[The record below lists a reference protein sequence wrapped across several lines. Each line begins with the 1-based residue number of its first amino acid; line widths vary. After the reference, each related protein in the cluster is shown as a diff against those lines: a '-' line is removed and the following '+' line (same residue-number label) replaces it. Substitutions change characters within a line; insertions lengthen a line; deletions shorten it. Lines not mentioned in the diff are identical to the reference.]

1 MCSLDEAYSFFT
13 EPKSKKKR
21 KQNLLPPP
29 ESWIHSPA
37 TEPPI
42 DPDRPSHRKLPPA
55 EVLGAG
61 ITGDDQSTS
70 ISQMLQ
76 AVDSSPSSDYF
87 PHPTTDVND
96 DQVYNLNADWAKMF
110 TDSSAPSWIKERMPV
125 RAAEAPLIPSAW
137 VDGQSTLWQ
146 NISPG
151 YAPGG
156 QRQFDI
162 AGAERKAEDRLD
174 ALQKKLDSLFRKLE
188 DEDQRKTQSSH
199 MEIIMFVLGGFFILL
214 LLDMLVKQGT
224 HTNLLLANASNASGF
239 SMQNGI
245 YPV

>member
-29 ESWIHSPA
+29 ESWINSPG
-37 TEPPI
+37 TV
-42 DPDRPSHRKLPPA
+42 DPDRQAQRVMPPA
-55 EVLGAG
+55 ERLGAERLGAG
-61 ITGDDQSTS
+61 FLEQNDESTS

-76 AVDSSPSSDYF
+76 ATDSSPSSDYF
-87 PHPTTDVND
+87 PHPTSDVKD
-96 DQVYNLNADWAKMF
+96 EQVYNLNTDWAKMF
-110 TDSSAPSWIKERMPV
+110 TDSSAPSWIKERMPA
-125 RAAEAPLIPSAW
+125 RAAEAPLIPTAW

-151 YAPGG
+151 S
-156 QRQFDI
+156 QRQFDVT
-162 AGAERKAEDRLD
+162 GAQRKAEDRLD
-174 ALQKKLDSLFRKLE
+174 ALQKKLDSLFQKLE
-188 DEDQRKTQSSH
+188 DEDQRKAQSSH
-199 MEIIMFVLGGFFILL
+199 MEISMFILGGFFILL

-224 HTNLLLANASNASGF
+224 QATLLLANASNANTF
-239 SMQNGI
+239 SIRNGV

>member
-1 MCSLDEAYSFFT
+1 
-13 EPKSKKKR
+13 
-21 KQNLLPPP
+21 
-29 ESWIHSPA
+29 
-37 TEPPI
+37 
-42 DPDRPSHRKLPPA
+42 
-55 EVLGAG
+55 
-61 ITGDDQSTS
+61 
-70 ISQMLQ
+70 
-76 AVDSSPSSDYF
+76 
-87 PHPTTDVND
+87 
-96 DQVYNLNADWAKMF
+96 
-110 TDSSAPSWIKERMPV
+110 MPV

-224 HTNLLLANASNASGF
+224 HATLLMANVSNASTYAI
-239 SMQNGI
+239 QNGVN
-245 YPV
+245 PM

>member
-21 KQNLLPPP
+21 KQALLPPP
-29 ESWIHSPA
+29 ESWITSPGNDP
-37 TEPPI
+37 TV
-42 DPDRPSHRKLPPA
+42 DPDRPAHRRLPPA
-55 EVLGAG
+55 ELLGG
-61 ITGDDQSTS
+61 PVTENETSTS

-76 AVDSSPSSDYF
+76 ATESSPSSDYF
-87 PHPTTDVND
+87 PHPTSDVKD
-96 DQVYNLNADWAKMF
+96 DNVYSLTTDWATMF

-146 NISPG
+146 NVSPG
-151 YAPGG
+151 YSPSG

-162 AGAERKAEDRLD
+162 TGAERKAEDRLD
-174 ALQKKLDSLFRKLE
+174 ELQKKLDNLFKKLE
-188 DEDQRKTQSSH
+188 DEEQRKTQTNH
-199 MEIIMFVLGGFFILL
+199 LEIIMFVLGGFFLLL

-224 HTNLLLANASNASGF
+224 HATMLLANAANNGPI
-239 SMQNGI
+239 SMINGV